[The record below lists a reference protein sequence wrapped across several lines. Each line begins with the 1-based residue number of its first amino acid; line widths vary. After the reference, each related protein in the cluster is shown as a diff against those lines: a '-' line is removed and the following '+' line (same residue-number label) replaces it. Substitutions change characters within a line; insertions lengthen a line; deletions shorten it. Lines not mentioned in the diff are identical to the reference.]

1 MRAFASRWRALPVLA
16 IAALIG
22 GFAGVLSGTCGPF
35 TDVPGD
41 VFCPPV
47 LEIFYLGI
55 TTGTSPTT
63 YEPAANVSRLQM
75 AAFLSRTVDTVLK
88 RGSRRAALNQF
99 WTSQNSS
106 VLGLTTV
113 GTGPNYLRSD
123 GKDIWVSDSS
133 SANIFRVRASDGK
146 LLEAWSGA
154 PDAQQALLA
163 LGSVFVPDLSP
174 P

>member
-1 MRAFASRWRALPVLA
+1 
-16 IAALIG
+16 
-22 GFAGVLSGTCGPF
+22 
-35 TDVPGD
+35 
-41 VFCPPV
+41 
-47 LEIFYLGI
+47 FYLGI

-106 VLGLTTV
+106 GLGLTTV
-113 GTGPNYLRSD
+113 GTGPNYLPSD

-154 PDAQQALLA
+154 PDAQQVLVAM
-163 LGSVFVPDLSP
+163 GSVFVTGLSTP
-174 P
+174 SKLYRIDPSQPAGAVTTVASTLGAQAHGLAFDGGRIWTANNGRRPSPLP